1 MKNNLVSII
10 SIILLL
16 LTVGFSGCNDTTE
29 TGSLDSTEDN
39 GNDNIYM
46 GTILSEEFSINEY
59 RGSYMSPNSEI
70 LLSYDEQTLDQ
81 KTTLTVETVETFPQ
95 IDGAQFVVG
104 YDFGPQG
111 TQFNKA
117 VNFQI
122 VYNDNDVPVGV
133 NEEDLRIYLYQN
145 NELAEI
151 TDCTVSP
158 EYNIISGKIYHFCQ
172 YMVCSYTP
180 GGGTGSGGTG
190 GSGSVTN
197 NSAVIAFEVP
207 VQLYDKS
214 ILSDDEEEVYYSA
227 GAYIV
232 WSPEPYVRY
241 YELTIHFN
249 GNEPEPYAWE
259 KYYTQQGEDWGN
271 DPWVPY
277 VDNEL
282 LIIGDSD
289 YYPGHGRYLGDY
301 DNFGGTDHFEG
312 NHGTIIGLFD
322 ENFYTDKCGGC
333 YLDSIS
339 TPKQILDTEKA
350 IKAFAEDYFR
360 DWTVTV
366 RPVT

>member
-29 TGSLDSTEDN
+29 TGSLDSTKDN

-158 EYNIISGKIYHFCQ
+158 ECNIISGKIYHFCQ
-172 YMVCSYTP
+172 Y
-180 GGGTGSGGTG
+180 
-190 GSGSVTN
+190 
-197 NSAVIAFEVP
+197 
-207 VQLYDKS
+207 L
-214 ILSDDEEEVYYSA
+214 
-227 GAYIV
+227 
-232 WSPEPYVRY
+232 
-241 YELTIHFN
+241 
-249 GNEPEPYAWE
+249 
-259 KYYTQQGEDWGN
+259 
-271 DPWVPY
+271 
-277 VDNEL
+277 
-282 LIIGDSD
+282 
-289 YYPGHGRYLGDY
+289 
-301 DNFGGTDHFEG
+301 
-312 NHGTIIGLFD
+312 
-322 ENFYTDKCGGC
+322 
-333 YLDSIS
+333 
-339 TPKQILDTEKA
+339 
-350 IKAFAEDYFR
+350 
-360 DWTVTV
+360 
-366 RPVT
+366 